1 MWKLGKDSW
10 KKYILKDVCCY
21 AEGKVGNILSWQ
33 RFMIAFSSVLLMLGL
48 WFPWNVLALDVYQAF
63 PQIFFQVLKF
73 DLFHKC
79 SAIGYSWNLS
89 IKINSVY

>member
-10 KKYILKDVCCY
+10 KKYTLKDVCCY

-48 WFPWNVLALDVYQAF
+48 WFPWNVLALDVYEAF
-63 PQIFFQVLKF
+63 PQIFFSSSQIWFVSQMFSDRLLLK
-73 DLFHKC
+73 
-79 SAIGYSWNLS
+79 
-89 IKINSVY
+89 SVYKN